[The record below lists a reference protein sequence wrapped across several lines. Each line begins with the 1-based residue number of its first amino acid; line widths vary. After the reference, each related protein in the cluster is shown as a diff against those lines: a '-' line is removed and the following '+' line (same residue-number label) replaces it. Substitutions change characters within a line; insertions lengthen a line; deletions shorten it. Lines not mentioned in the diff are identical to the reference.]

1 MNVLVDIGHPG
12 HVHLYKNLCK
22 QLEKDGHK
30 VYYSVRD
37 VPVALHLMEV
47 YQMPYLFLGKK
58 SNSILGK
65 AWKTIKN
72 DVVLFWFVVK
82 HKIDI
87 GISSGISLSHV
98 SKITRMK
105 SFIFGDDDDD
115 VAQLAVK
122 YGFPYA
128 EAVLSPSA
136 LEPTHRKTPK
146 AVFYAGYHE
155 LAYLHPNVFTPDESV
170 LTKIGL
176 KKDDRYFILRFVA
189 LNAYHD
195 IGQQGISFEKKKQLI
210 DLLNEYGRVI
220 ITSEKSIEPEFEKY
234 KLTIPAEDMHS
245 LMYYSSLYIGDSQTM
260 ASEAAVLGVPS
271 LRCNTFVGRIAYL
284 EEEEHQYGLTY
295 GFSPDCFDQLL
306 AKAKELLQ
314 DSDTK
319 RIWEEKRQKMLS
331 EKIDV
336 SAFFT
341 WFIENYPQSR
351 EIMKTDPDYQYRF
364 K

>member
-30 VYYSVRD
+30 VYYSVRN
-37 VPVALHLMEV
+37 VPVALHLMKV
-47 YQMPYLFLGKK
+47 YQMPFLFLGNK
-58 SNSILGK
+58 SNSIAGK

-72 DVVLFWFVVK
+72 DFILLWFVIK

-98 SKITRMK
+98 SKITKMK
-105 SFIFGDDDDD
+105 SFIFGDDDDE

-122 YGFPYA
+122 FGFPFA
-128 EAVLSPSA
+128 EAILSPSA
-136 LEPTHRKTPK
+136 MGPAHRKTPK

-155 LAYLHPNVFTPDESV
+155 LAYLHPHVFTPDETV
-170 LTKIGL
+170 L
-176 KKDDRYFILRFVA
+176 KKLGIKKNERFFILRFVA

-195 IGQQGISFEKKKQLI
+195 VGQQGISFEKKKQLI
-210 DLLNEYGRVI
+210 DLLKDYGRII
-220 ITSEKSIEPEFEKY
+220 ITSEKSIEPEFEEY
-234 KLTIPAEDMHS
+234 KLTVPAEDMHS
-245 LMYYSSLYIGDSQTM
+245 LMFYSSLYIGDSQTM

-271 LRCNTFVGRIAYL
+271 LRCNTFVGRISYL
-284 EEEEHQYGLTY
+284 EEEEHRYGLTY
-295 GFSPDCFDQLL
+295 GFTPDHFDQLL
-306 AKAKELLQ
+306 DKVRSLLQ
-314 DSDTK
+314 DPNTES
-319 RIWEEKRQKMLS
+319 IWEEKRQRMLS

-351 EIMKTDPDYQYRF
+351 DIMKTNPNYQYRF

>member
-1 MNVLVDIGHPG
+1 MNVLFDIGHPG
-12 HVHLYKNLCK
+12 HVHLFKNLSK

-30 VYYSVRD
+30 VYYSVRN
-37 VPVALHLMEV
+37 VPVALHLMDV
-47 YQMPYLFLGKK
+47 YNMPYLYLGNK
-58 SNSILGK
+58 SNSIIGK

-72 DVVLFWFVVK
+72 DIVLFWFVIR
-82 HKIDI
+82 HRIDI

-98 SKITRMK
+98 SRITRMK
-105 SFIFGDDDDD
+105 SFIFGDDDDE

-136 LEPTHRKTPK
+136 LGTAHRKTPK

-170 LTKIGL
+170 FSKMGIEKGE
-176 KKDDRYFILRFVA
+176 RYFILRFVA

-195 IGQQGISFEKKKQLI
+195 IGQQGISFSKKKQLI
-210 DLLNEYGRVI
+210 ELLNGYGRVI
-220 ITSEKSIEPEFEKY
+220 ITSEKNIEPEFEKY
-234 KLTIPAEDMHS
+234 KLTVPAEDMHS

-284 EEEEHQYGLTY
+284 EEEEHKYGLTF
-295 GFSPDCFDQLL
+295 GFTPDRFDQLL
-306 AKAKELLQ
+306 DKARELLQ
-314 DSDTK
+314 DPDTK
-319 RIWEEKRQKMLS
+319 EVWKEKQKKMLS

-341 WFIENYPQSR
+341 CFIENYPNTR
-351 EIMKTDPDYQYRF
+351 TVMKENPDYQYSF

>member
-22 QLEKDGHK
+22 QLERDGHK

-37 VPVALHLMEV
+37 VPVALHLMDV

-58 SNSILGK
+58 SKSIIGK

-72 DVVLFWFVVK
+72 DIVLFWFVIR

-98 SKITRMK
+98 SRVTKMK

-136 LEPTHRKTPK
+136 LGPTHRKTPK

-155 LAYLHPNVFTPDESV
+155 LAYLHPNVFAPDESV
-170 LTKIGL
+170 LAKMGL
-176 KKDDRYFILRFVA
+176 KKDERFFILRFVA

-195 IGQQGISFEKKKQLI
+195 IGQQGISFDKKKQLI
-210 DLLNEYGRVI
+210 DMLNEYGRVI

-234 KLTIPAEDMHS
+234 KISVPAEDMHS

-284 EEEEHQYGLTY
+284 EEEEHKYGLTY
-295 GFSPDCFDQLL
+295 GFTPDHFDQLL
-306 AKAKELLQ
+306 NKAKELLQ
-314 DSDTK
+314 DPNTK
-319 RIWEEKRQKMLS
+319 MIWEEKRQRMLS

-336 SAFFT
+336 SSFFT

-351 EIMKTDPDYQYRF
+351 EIMKTNPQYQSRF

>member
-22 QLEKDGHK
+22 QLERDGHK
-30 VYYSVRD
+30 VFYSVRE
-37 VPVALHLMEV
+37 VPVALHLMDV

-58 SNSILGK
+58 SNSIIGK

-72 DVVLFWFVVK
+72 DIVLFWFVIK

-98 SKITRMK
+98 SRVTKMK

-115 VAQLAVK
+115 VAHLAVK

-136 LEPTHRKTPK
+136 LGPTHRKTPK

-170 LTKIGL
+170 LAKMGL
-176 KKDDRYFILRFVA
+176 KKDERFFILRFVA

-195 IGQQGISFEKKKQLI
+195 IGQQGISFDKKKQLI
-210 DLLNEYGRVI
+210 DMLNEYGRVI
-220 ITSEKSIEPEFEKY
+220 ITSEKSIEPEFEEY
-234 KLTIPAEDMHS
+234 KLSVPAEDMHS
-245 LMYYSSLYIGDSQTM
+245 LMFYSSLYIGDSQTM

-284 EEEEHQYGLTY
+284 EEEEHEYGLTY
-295 GFSPDCFDQLL
+295 GFTPDHFDQLL
-306 AKAKELLQ
+306 KKAKELLQ
-314 DSDTK
+314 DSKTK
-319 RIWEEKRQKMLS
+319 TIWKEKRQRMLS

-341 WFIENYPQSR
+341 WFIENYPHSR
-351 EIMKTDPDYQYRF
+351 EVMKTDPQYQYRF

>member
-30 VYYSVRD
+30 VYFSVRD
-37 VPVALHLMEV
+37 VPVALRLMDV
-47 YQMPYLFLGKK
+47 YGMPYLYLGKK
-58 SNSILGK
+58 AKSIIGK
-65 AWKTIKN
+65 AWTTIKN
-72 DVVLFWFVVK
+72 DIVLFFFVVK

-98 SKITRMK
+98 SRITKMK

-136 LEPTHRKTPK
+136 LGPTHRRTPK

-155 LAYLHPNVFTPDESV
+155 LAYLHPNVFKPDRSV
-170 LTKIGL
+170 LERMGIRQ
-176 KKDDRYFILRFVA
+176 DEPYFILRFVA

-195 IGQQGISFEKKKQLI
+195 IGQKGISLDQKRRLVN
-210 DLLNEYGRVI
+210 LLSEYGRVI
-220 ITSEKSIEPEFEKY
+220 ITSEKSIEPEFEQY
-234 KLTIPAEDMHS
+234 KLPVPAEDMHS
-245 LMYYSSLYIGDSQTM
+245 VMYYASVYIGDSQTM

-284 EEEEHQYGLTY
+284 EEEEHKYGLTY
-295 GFSPDCFDQLL
+295 GFTPDHFEDLMIKLQ
-306 AKAKELLQ
+306 ELLQ
-314 DSDTK
+314 NPDLK
-319 RIWEEKRQKMLS
+319 QIWEEKRQRMLS

-336 SAFFT
+336 SSFFT

-351 EIMKTDPDYQYRF
+351 EVMKTNPQYQYRF

>member
-1 MNVLVDIGHPG
+1 MNILFDIGHPG
-12 HVHLYKNLCK
+12 HVHLYKNLSK

-30 VYYSVRD
+30 VYYSVRE
-37 VPVALHLMEV
+37 VPVALHLMDV
-47 YQMPYLFLGKK
+47 YQMHYLYLGKK

-72 DVVLFWFVVK
+72 DIVLFCFVVR

-98 SKITRMK
+98 SRITKMK
-105 SFIFGDDDDD
+105 SFIFGDDDDE

-136 LEPTHRKTPK
+136 LGPAHRKTPK
-146 AVFYAGYHE
+146 AVFYEGYHE

-176 KKDDRYFILRFVA
+176 KKGERFFILRFVA

-195 IGQQGISFEKKKQLI
+195 IGQQGISFDKKKQLI
-210 DLLNEYGRVI
+210 DMLNDYGRVV
-220 ITSEKSIEPEFEKY
+220 ITSEKNIEPEFEKY
-234 KLTIPAEDMHS
+234 KLSVPAEDMHS

-284 EEEEHQYGLTY
+284 DEEEHRYGLTY
-295 GFSPDCFDQLL
+295 GFTPDCFDQLL
-306 AKAKELLQ
+306 AKAKALLQ
-314 DSDTK
+314 NPETK
-319 RIWEEKRQKMLS
+319 SIWAEKRQRMLS

-341 WFIENYPQSR
+341 WFVENYPQSR
-351 EIMKTDPDYQYRF
+351 EIMKTNPLYQFRF

>member
-1 MNVLVDIGHPG
+1 MNFLVDIGHPG
-12 HVHLYKNLCK
+12 HVHLYKNLCN
-22 QLEKDGHK
+22 QLEMDGHK
-30 VYYSVRD
+30 VYYSVRA
-37 VPVALHLMEV
+37 VPVAQHLMDV
-47 YQMPYLFLGKK
+47 YQMPYLYLGKK

-65 AWKTIKN
+65 AWKTFKN
-72 DVVLFWFVVK
+72 DIILFWFVIR

-98 SKITRMK
+98 SRVTRMK
-105 SFIFGDDDDD
+105 SFIFGDDDDE

-136 LEPTHRKTPK
+136 LGTAHRKTPK
-146 AVFYAGYHE
+146 AIFYAGYHE

-170 LTKIGL
+170 LSKMGI
-176 KKDDRYFILRFVA
+176 KKGERFFILRFVA
-189 LNAYHD
+189 LKAYHD
-195 IGQQGISFEKKKQLI
+195 VGQQGISFSQKKQLI
-210 DLLNEYGRVI
+210 DMLENYGRVI
-220 ITSEKSIEPEFEKY
+220 ITSEKNIEPEFEKY
-234 KLTIPAEDMHS
+234 KLTVPAEDMHS

-284 EEEEHQYGLTY
+284 EEEEHKYGLTY
-295 GFSPDCFDQLL
+295 GFTPDRFDQLQD
-306 AKAKELLQ
+306 KARELLQ
-314 DSDTK
+314 DPDTK
-319 RIWEEKRQKMLS
+319 SIWEEKRKKMLS

-341 WFIENYPQSR
+341 WFIENYPNSR
-351 EIMKTDPDYQYRF
+351 TVMKENPDYQYSF

>member
-30 VYYSVRD
+30 VYYSVRN
-37 VPVALHLMEV
+37 VPVALHLMDV
-47 YQMPYLFLGKK
+47 YQMPYLFLGDK

-72 DVVLFWFVVK
+72 DFVLFWFVVK

-87 GISSGISLSHV
+87 GISSGISLPHV
-98 SKITRMK
+98 SSITKMK
-105 SFIFGDDDDD
+105 SFIFGDDDDE

-122 YGFPYA
+122 YGVPFA
-128 EAVLSPSA
+128 DVVLSPSA
-136 LEPTHRKTPK
+136 LGPEHRKTPK

-155 LAYLHPNVFTPDESV
+155 LAYLHPSVFNPDESV
-170 LTKIGL
+170 LTKMGL
-176 KKDDRYFILRFVA
+176 KKGERFFILRFVA

-195 IGQQGISFEKKKQLI
+195 IRQQGISFEKKKQLI
-210 DLLNEYGRVI
+210 DLLKDYGRVI
-220 ITSEKSIEPEFEKY
+220 ITSEKSIEPEFEDY
-234 KLTIPAEDMHS
+234 KVTVPAEDMHS

-271 LRCNTFVGRIAYL
+271 LRCNTFVGRISYL
-284 EEEEHQYGLTY
+284 EEEEHRYGLTY
-295 GFSPDCFDQLL
+295 GFTPDCFDQLL
-306 AKAKELLQ
+306 DKVKCLLQ
-314 DSDTK
+314 DPNTK
-319 RIWEEKRQKMLS
+319 SIWEEKRRRMLS
-331 EKIDV
+331 EKINV

-351 EIMKTDPDYQYRF
+351 DIMKTNPNYQYRF

>member
-1 MNVLVDIGHPG
+1 MNILVDIGHPG

-30 VYYSVRD
+30 VYYSVRN
-37 VPVALHLMEV
+37 VPVALHLMNK
-47 YQMPYLFLGKK
+47 YQMPYLFLGNKP
-58 SNSILGK
+58 SSLIGK

-72 DVVLFWFVVK
+72 DFVLLWFVIK

-98 SKITRMK
+98 SRITKMK
-105 SFIFGDDDDD
+105 SFMFGDDDDD
-115 VAQLAVK
+115 VARLAVK
-122 YGFPYA
+122 YGIPFA
-128 EAVLSPSA
+128 EVVLSPSA
-136 LEPTHRKTPK
+136 LGPEHRKTPK

-155 LAYLHPNVFTPDESV
+155 LAYLHPNVFHPDESV
-170 LTKIGL
+170 LAKMGL
-176 KKDDRYFILRFVA
+176 KKGERFFILRFVA

-195 IGQQGISFEKKKQLI
+195 IRQEGISFEKKKKLI
-210 DLLNEYGRVI
+210 DLLNNYGRVI

-234 KLTIPAEDMHS
+234 KLKVPAEDMHS

-284 EEEEHQYGLTY
+284 EEEEHRYGLTY
-295 GFSPDCFDQLL
+295 GFTPDCFDQLL
-306 AKAKELLQ
+306 DKVKELLQ
-314 DSDTK
+314 DPNTK
-319 RIWEEKRQKMLS
+319 SIWEEKRRRMLS

-351 EIMKTDPDYQYRF
+351 DIMKTNPDYQYRF